1 MSEHLRM
8 ILFGPIVGKVKK
20 KKIKDAGSQVEKK
33 VRHISWSIKRGV
45 SREPDAGPASF
56 CFSVSQGSCHSS

>member
-1 MSEHLRM
+1 M
-8 ILFGPIVGKVKK
+8 ILFGLIVGKVKKKKK

-45 SREPDAGPASF
+45 SREPDAGPASL
-56 CFSVSQGSCHSS
+56 CFSVSHGSCHSS